1 MICNICKKDLPFDAF
16 LSKNS
21 VCFQCVYKHKIM
33 ILNQQKKKP
42 KTCKVCDN
50 EILRDG
56 NKKVRQRSIYCS
68 EKCAQHAHK
77 EQVNN
82 FWTNKINCKLEFR

>member
-16 LSKNS
+16 LLKSNA
-21 VCFQCVYKHKIM
+21 CFHCVYKNKVM
-33 ILNQQKKKP
+33 ILREEKKKP
-42 KTCKVCDN
+42 KTCKICEK
-50 EILRDG
+50 EILKDV

-68 EKCAQHAHK
+68 EKCASNAHK